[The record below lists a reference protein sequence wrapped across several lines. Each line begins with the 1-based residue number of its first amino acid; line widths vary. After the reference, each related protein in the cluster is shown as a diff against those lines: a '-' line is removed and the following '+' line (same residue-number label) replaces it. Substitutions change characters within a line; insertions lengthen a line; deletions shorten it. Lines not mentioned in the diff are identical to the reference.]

1 MLAHYRVTKPL
12 KHFFVVVSCVDSGCS
27 AGGVRVHVQDR
38 GYILAVG
45 DFSDRFQVADQGVEA
60 CAIWNAPD
68 MKDDVSWP
76 FNAAITSFQGRFHD
90 VI

>member
-1 MLAHYRVTKPL
+1 
-12 KHFFVVVSCVDSGCS
+12 
-27 AGGVRVHVQDR
+27 
-38 GYILAVG
+38 LAVG